1 LAVELDRREEKA
13 EAGHRK
19 VVGGSRT
26 ADLVGDFG
34 ATRRRRQVE
43 NLEQVG
49 SLERGKPSSVT
60 ER

>member
-1 LAVELDRREEKA
+1 LAVELDRRDEKA

-19 VVGGSRT
+19 VVDGSRMV
-26 ADLVGDFG
+26 DLVGDFG
-34 ATRRRRQVE
+34 ATRNSRQVE

-60 ER
+60 DR